1 MKEFKAKKDCY
12 VILKAKEI
20 TTFKC
25 SYFNIK
31 GNYLKT
37 PLPKGCVITSD
48 VDFEVY
54 EELNYNEGKIW

>member
-12 VILKAKEI
+12 VILKAKGI
-20 TTFKC
+20 TTFNC
-25 SYFNIK
+25 PYFNIV

-48 VDFEVY
+48 VDFELIK
-54 EELNYNEGKIW
+54 ESEQE